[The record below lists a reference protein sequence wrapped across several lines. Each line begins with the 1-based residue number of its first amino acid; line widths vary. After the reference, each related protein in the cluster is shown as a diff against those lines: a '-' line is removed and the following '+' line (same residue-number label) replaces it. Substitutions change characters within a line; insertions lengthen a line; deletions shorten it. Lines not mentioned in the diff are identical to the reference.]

1 MFFLIFFFWFEIKKK
16 SSESLRGTD
25 PQTLGFRSRSSKRA
39 IFWFFLFSLLLL
51 LFLFVF
57 LFSLGTI

>member
-1 MFFLIFFFWFEIKKK
+1 MIFFIFYFGFEIKKK
-16 SSESLRGTD
+16 SSESFRGTD
-25 PQTLGFRSRSSKRA
+25 PQTLGFRTRSRKRA